1 MPDQDQPALS
11 VEVTIKVQFFDLDPM
26 NVVWHGHYARYLEV
40 ARCAL
45 LDRIGYNYA
54 QMEASGYAWPIV
66 DLRIKYVAPLR
77 FGQEARVSASVAAFE
92 NGLRIDYLIRDATSR
107 VVLTR
112 AHTFQVPVRIDTGE
126 LCLESPPDL
135 TDRVRGTT

>member
-1 MPDQDQPALS
+1 MAEQEHPALS
-11 VEVTIKVQFFDLDPM
+11 ADVTIKVQFFDLDPM

-54 QMEASGYAWPIV
+54 QMAASGYAWPIV

-77 FGQEARVSASVAAFE
+77 FGQQARVSARVVAFE
-92 NGLRIDYLIRDATSR
+92 NGLKIDYLIRDAISGAL
-107 VVLTR
+107 LTR
-112 AHTFQVPVRIDTGE
+112 AHTFQVPVRLDTGE
-126 LCLESPPDL
+126 LCLESPPEL
-135 TDRVRGTT
+135 TGRVRSAA